1 MSDPLPS
8 ATPERGPRGWVVFL
22 GSTALFATVLLYHN
36 FYLFHEPIYEES
48 DSAANSLLVLKAKRL
63 ELLHG
68 HYSRF
73 QFYHPGPGL
82 LYVEA
87 AGEWLLYDLLGA
99 VPAPHNGHIFA
110 LLLMHSAL
118 VAIAITC
125 VVGATGSSRL
135 GFAVGFAFLVY
146 FARETHLGSHWFANV
161 FMLVYLPFQFSAA
174 AVASGRTNALG
185 WMALTGGLAVHSH
198 VCFVAFVVPIS
209 LYALFRA
216 WAQGEYRLRTLSA
229 PERRSWV
236 VFAVVVGLF
245 VLPIVLHTALH
256 YPGEIGRYLS
266 YERPPTGARTTGAVS
281 AFLVRCATN
290 ESEVGWPLLAGVGAG
305 ALVAVLTFPDPGRRF
320 ARQLAIV
327 AALTS
332 GAMVYYVARSVDDYQ
347 YTYVGKFFGSVL
359 LIGWALVAMRVAA
372 LADSVVVRGPL
383 LVAALAVG
391 AWLAH
396 TGGFGNGY
404 HGSPRSVELAEIIAN
419 DPQWEHGAPAV
430 TIHEK
435 GWIEAAALILQ
446 LERRGKRVWAVER
459 GWDVLLTDRFRP
471 DGRAVNAR
479 WHIDIVE
486 PSEPRVGVRRVL
498 AEFNGASFREMET
511 RVPLGAPVALG
522 SGGRVVGA
530 MPVSGWFHAPH
541 IDYLIS
547 AAREAALLIDLDT
560 CPTREVRLVL
570 AGVPIGPTTK
580 AADGQRVG
588 VVVNGE
594 PVGEVKFVS
603 TKGAE
608 ERSLVFAAEV
618 LNRRAPVRIEF
629 TFPDAAAYRS
639 RFAPRPRVLHS
650 VQIRGLTLAP
660 VP

>member
-1 MSDPLPS
+1 VSDPLPS
-8 ATPERGPRGWVVFL
+8 DTPERGPRGWVVFL
-22 GSTALFATVLLYHN
+22 GSTVLFAGVLLYHN
-36 FYLFHEPIYEES
+36 YYLFHEPIHEES
-48 DSAANSLLVLKAKRL
+48 DSAANALLVLKAKRL

-118 VAIAITC
+118 IAIAITC
-125 VVGATGSSRL
+125 VVGATGSARFGL
-135 GFAVGFAFLVY
+135 AVGFSFLVY
-146 FARETHLGSHWFANV
+146 FAHEGHLGSHWFANV
-161 FMLVYLPFQFSAA
+161 FLLVYLPFQFSAA
-174 AVASGRTNALG
+174 AVASGRTGALG

-216 WAQGEYRLRTLSA
+216 WAHGEYRLRSLPA
-229 PERRSWV
+229 FERRPWA

-245 VLPIVLHTALH
+245 VLPIVLHTAMP

-266 YERPPTGARTTGAVS
+266 YERPPTGPRTTGAVS
-281 AFLVRCATN
+281 TFLVRCATN
-290 ESEVGWPLLAGVGAG
+290 ESEVGWTLLAGVAAG
-305 ALVAVLTFPDPGRRF
+305 ALVAVLTFPDPYLRF
-320 ARQLAIV
+320 VRQLALV

-332 GAMVYYVARSVDDYQ
+332 GVMVYYVARSVDDYQ

-359 LIGWALVAMRVAA
+359 LIGWALVAMRLAA
-372 LADSVVVRGPL
+372 LANGGLARG
-383 LVAALAVG
+383 VMFGAALAVG
-391 AWLAH
+391 VWLAYD
-396 TGGFGNGY
+396 GKFNNGY
-404 HGSPRSVELAEIIAN
+404 HGSPRSVELAEAIAT
-419 DPQWEHGAPAV
+419 DPRWEHGAPAV
-430 TIHEK
+430 TIREN
-435 GWIEAAALILQ
+435 GWIEAAAVILQ
-446 LERRGKRVWAVER
+446 LERRGKRVWVVER
-459 GWDVLLTDRFRP
+459 GFDVLLTDRFKP

-486 PSEPRVGVRRVL
+486 PSEPRTGVRKVL

-511 RVPLGAPVALG
+511 RVPLGAPIPLG
-522 SGGRVVGA
+522 TGGRVVGA
-530 MPVSGWFHAPH
+530 KSLEGWFSAPH
-541 IDYLIS
+541 LDYLIP
-547 AAREAALLIDLDT
+547 AARESALLVDLDT
-560 CPTREVRLVL
+560 CPTRAVRLTL
-570 AGVPIGPTTK
+570 AGLPIGPNT
-580 AADGQRVG
+580 ARAGGQRVG

-594 PVGEVKFVS
+594 PVGEMKFVS
-603 TKGAE
+603 IKDVE

-618 LNRRAPVRIEF
+618 LNRQAPARIEF
-629 TFPDAAAYRS
+629 SFPDAGAYKT
-639 RFAPRPRVLHS
+639 RFPTRPRVLHS
-650 VQIRGLTLAP
+650 VQIRGLALTP